1 MSGYRTIVVGTDGSA
16 SSLRAVERAGAF
28 AAAENAKLIVA
39 TAHIHDVEKG
49 GWSRAPAPEKSAD
62 RRAEDAL
69 GRDGGHLM
77 HGDASLYEILREARE
92 RAAAAGATDIEER
105 VAEGAPV
112 DALIALAKEVQADL
126 IVVGDVGLDTTAG
139 RLLGSVPATVA
150 RKANI
155 DILIVHT
162 AN

>member
-28 AAAENAKLIVA
+28 AAIENAKLIVA
-39 TAHIHDVEKG
+39 TAHIHDAEKG
-49 GWSRAPAPEKSAD
+49 SWSRAPAPEKSHD

-69 GRDGGHLM
+69 GHDGGHLM
-77 HGDASLYEILREARE
+77 HGDAPLYEILRDARE
-92 RAAAAGATDIEER
+92 RATAAGATDIEER

-112 DALIALAKEVQADL
+112 DALIALAKEVKADL
-126 IVVGDVGLDTTAG
+126 IVVGDVGLNTTAG
-139 RLLGSVPATVA
+139 RLLGSVPSTIA
-150 RKANI
+150 RKTDV

-162 AN
+162 AD